1 MSDELST
8 TGCPPLMAAC
18 NLSLYEKN
26 IFRVTELP
34 VDATAKDVSRQAQKQ
49 QMLAEMGGGSSS
61 VKAPFA
67 LRYPPNEDQI
77 REALARMKTPEDR
90 IVDEFFWFWPEEFGN
105 SKSDPAIQAMLT
117 GDSQKAADIW
127 RAGEKEG
134 SYTAIHN
141 IAIMYHMAAVDW
153 TIHQLKHVNSD
164 ESYEEV
170 KGYWDRSFRRWEKVA
185 GMEEIWDC
193 MKHRVRSMDD
203 EALTTGFIRRMRSEL
218 PMALDRV
225 NAEAALAFA
234 EMGDMEWAEYH
245 VRLMNETHQGLDDVE
260 ATAELVL
267 EPTRKRVRQYVDSA
281 EEKVRGNRAKG
292 AELANQLLGKCRPSM
307 AIYDLFHGK
316 EAHQRADLFDE
327 VAACATSLVI
337 SYQIE
342 TGDNIR
348 FVEILKTSL
357 DFASSSSLREKIIK
371 NLSIGENN
379 LNSQKFEPIFEKLK
393 SFSGS
398 KLNPA
403 QKLNRIKAEILPSLP
418 SLAPAKG
425 QISTAYNALLDSV
438 AISLRAISIDAHN
451 AHNDFATAESAIQIA
466 LRIAVSEDLKTRLRD
481 DAAQVKKSV
490 EASSCHFCGVTGCNG
505 ESSLDIAMH
514 GDVQRSYG
522 RVNFRKTTVSIPRCD
537 ACKKKHSNSESLGCG
552 LAILAII
559 IGALI
564 GGANDGNWIGGVI
577 VGGILGFIFYLIY
590 QFFTS
595 FSNSANG
602 CKKYEQ
608 HPAIV
613 DMLRKGW
620 IIGEK
625 PN

>member
-1 MSDELST
+1 M
-8 TGCPPLMAAC
+8 GAC
-18 NLSLYEKN
+18 TLSLYEKN
-26 IFRVTELP
+26 IFRVTNLP

-49 QMLAEMGGGSSS
+49 QMLAEMGDESSS

-67 LRYPPNEDQI
+67 LPHPPNEDQI

-105 SKSDPAIQAMLT
+105 SKSDFAIQAMLT
-117 GDSQKAADIW
+117 GDSQKAAEIW
-127 RAGEKEG
+127 RQGEKVG
-134 SYTAIHN
+134 SFTAIHN
-141 IAIMYHMAAVDW
+141 LAIMFHMAAVDW
-153 TIHQLKHVNSD
+153 TIHQLRNVNSE

-170 KGYWDRSFRRWEKVA
+170 KGYWERSFRRWEKVA
-185 GMEEIWDC
+185 EMEEIWDC
-193 MKHRVRSMDD
+193 MKDRVRSMDD
-203 EALTTGFIRRMRSEL
+203 EAITTGFIRRMRSEL

-281 EEKVRGNRAKG
+281 EEKVRGNQAKG
-292 AELANQLLGKCRPSM
+292 GEIAKQLLEKCRPSI

-337 SYQIE
+337 GYQIE

-357 DFASSSSLREKIIK
+357 DFASGSSLREKIIH
-371 NLSIGENN
+371 NLTIGENN
-379 LNSQKFEPIFEKLK
+379 LDSEKLGPIFEKLK

-398 KLNPA
+398 TLNPA
-403 QKLNRIKAEILPSLP
+403 QKLSRIKAEVLAALP
-418 SLAPAKG
+418 SLAPARGK
-425 QISTAYNALLDSV
+425 ISTGYNALLDSV
-438 AISLRAISIDAHN
+438 AISLRAISIDD
-451 AHNDFATAESAIQIA
+451 HNDFVTAEAAVQIA
-466 LRIAVSEDLKTRLRD
+466 LRLAVSEDLKSRLSA

-490 EASSCHFCGVTGCNG
+490 QASSCHFCGVSGCN
-505 ESSLDIAMH
+505 EETSLNIAMH

-522 RVNFRKTTVSIPRCD
+522 RVNFRTTAVGIPRCD
-537 ACKKKHSNSESLGCG
+537 ACKKKHSNSDSLGCG

-559 IGALI
+559 IGTLI
-564 GGANDGNWIGGVI
+564 AGANDGLWVVGVI
-577 VGGILGFIFYLIY
+577 IGGILGLILYLS
-590 QFFTS
+590 FTS
-595 FSNSANG
+595 ILNSVNG
-602 CKKYEQ
+602 YNKFKK

-620 IIGEK
+620 AIGEK
-625 PN
+625 PS

>member
-8 TGCPPLMAAC
+8 AGCPPLMAAC
-18 NLSLYEKN
+18 TLSLYEKN
-26 IFRVTELP
+26 IFRVTDLP

-170 KGYWDRSFRRWEKVA
+170 KGYWDRSFRRWEKVVE
-185 GMEEIWDC
+185 MEEIWDC

-281 EEKVRGNRAKG
+281 EEKGRGKRAKG
-292 AELANQLLGKCRPSM
+292 AELAKELLEKCKPSM

-316 EAHQRADLFDE
+316 EAHQRADLFDT
-327 VAACATSLVI
+327 VADCAKNLVGA
-337 SYQIE
+337 YWNE
-342 TGDNIR
+342 TKDNTETIK
-348 FVEILKTSL
+348 VLKAAL
-357 DFASSSSLREKIIK
+357 AFASGISLREKITDY
-371 NLSIGENN
+371 LSNAENN
-379 LNSQKFEPIFEKLK
+379 LDSQKFTPIFEKLE
-393 SFSGS
+393 SISES
-398 KLNPA
+398 TLNPA
-403 QKLNRIKAEILPSLP
+403 QKFSRIKADVLPSLP
-418 SLAPAKG
+418 SLAPASG
-425 QISTAYNALLDSV
+425 QASAAYNALLDSV
-438 AISLRAISIDAHN
+438 AITLRGISIDAHN
-451 AHNDFATAESAIQIA
+451 ERNDFTTADAAIQVA
-466 LRIAVSEDLKTRLRD
+466 LRLAVSEDLKSRLSA
-481 DAAQVKKSV
+481 DAVQVKKSV
-490 EASSCHFCGVTGCNG
+490 KASSCHFCGVTGCKA

-522 RVNFRKTTVSIPRCD
+522 RVNFQKTTVSIPRCD
-537 ACKKKHSNSESLGCG
+537 ACKKKHSKSDSLGCG
-552 LAILAII
+552 LAILVII

-564 GGANDGNWIGGVI
+564 GGANDGIWVGGVI
-577 VGGILGFIFYLIY
+577 IGGILGFIFYLI
-590 QFFTS
+590 FTGIA
-595 FSNSANG
+595 NSVNG
-602 CKKYEQ
+602 YNKFKK

-613 DMLRKGW
+613 DMFRKGW
-620 IIGEK
+620 AIGEK
-625 PN
+625 PS